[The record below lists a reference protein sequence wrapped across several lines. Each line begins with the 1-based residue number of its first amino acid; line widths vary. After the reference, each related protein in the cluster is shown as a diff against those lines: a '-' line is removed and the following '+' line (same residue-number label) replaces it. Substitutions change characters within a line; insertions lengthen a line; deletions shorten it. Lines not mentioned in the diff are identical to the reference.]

1 MPCYRYRREASL
13 GRAHSHGIDSWRYH
27 LLESGRIAAL
37 LQVGAH
43 DINQFLGS
51 FHLGRVLA
59 VVGGQDVEED
69 VSFHDLGHKTI
80 QRPTASSH
88 ELKDSGAFLLRV
100 ERPLNGVYLPT
111 NPSDTYQKLFFVFAR
126 VCHFFT
132 IL

>member
-1 MPCYRYRREASL
+1 MLCFREHREASL

-27 LLESGRIAAL
+27 LLESDRIAEL
-37 LQVGAH
+37 LQIGSH
-43 DINQFLGS
+43 YINQFFSS

-59 VVGGQDVEED
+59 LVGGQDVEED
-69 VSFHDLGHKTI
+69 VSFHALRHKTI